1 MALTRKCILEY
12 VFVKKGRVEQVIHKT
27 VHLKIRDDDFD
38 IDEWFYYFCKC
49 MKSWNVMFNE
59 PFEFHDWAC
68 FLSTWRVCLEILFL
82 EFWNRKRFQI
92 STWLKTTNGEK
103 NIFFQVEI
111 LMWIFE
117 VFNAAALVPR
127 KSCYISKSEEDKQ
140 NF

>member
-1 MALTRKCILEY
+1 MHTWIRICQKRTCRTSYSQNRSFENSRWWLWHWWMILLLLQMYE
-12 VFVKKGRVEQVIHKT
+12 I
-27 VHLKIRDDDFD
+27 
-38 IDEWFYYFCKC
+38 
-49 MKSWNVMFNE
+49 MFNE